1 MWFVAH
7 WTWSVKFHGG
17 ENAHTPSDFH
27 TFTLSNMKHLTFH
40 FKIYQNICL
49 WSLFD
54 YPLIHF
60 TCTSSF
66 CVLLNVLQSKLH
78 EMLSIHA
85 HITAGATVLYY
96 MLWRKGWHLHHNTA
110 ISQSWNATLGQ
121 MLNMW
126 WAVGDVDLELV
137 CFVLSSQRMCTGVY
151 CDQHTSMT
159 VTCVFLVLCIRACD
173 VVHCRHI
180 YEWLWVLLFELI
192 DRYECTFN
200 NYKPRY

>member
-66 CVLLNVLQSKLH
+66 CVLLNVLQSKLSN
-78 EMLSIHA
+78 EMLSIIHA
-85 HITAGATVLYY
+85 HITAGATVLHALKKGMTSPSQHRYFSVMKCY
-96 MLWRKGWHLHHNTA
+96 IGPNVEYVVSSWRCGFGIGLFRSVVTTNVHWCLLWSTHKHDCYLCVSGSMH
-110 ISQSWNATLGQ
+110 QV
-121 MLNMW
+121 MW
-126 WAVGDVDLELV
+126 CCAL
-137 CFVLSSQRMCTGVY
+137 
-151 CDQHTSMT
+151 
-159 VTCVFLVLCIRACD
+159 
-173 VVHCRHI
+173 
-180 YEWLWVLLFELI
+180 
-192 DRYECTFN
+192 
-200 NYKPRY
+200 